1 MFQIVFL
8 GDSINILIDPLL
20 FLQFLRE
27 ISGGIFNS
35 FFVTCS
41 LFGETTIMI
50 FLISAIYWC
59 LDKKLGEYILISAS
73 FADLVNG
80 LLKVTACIY
89 RPWILD
95 SRVHPVEDAIAG
107 ATGYS
112 FPSGHTTTATT
123 VFGGTVLRGKFPKA
137 LNIALIICLV
147 LVGFSRNYLG
157 VHSILDVIFGF
168 IFTLIVLLIISKLFD
183 MLEEKPNL
191 DIVISCIGIVLSIL
205 IVIYALTKSYPMD
218 YDAAGK
224 LLVDPAKLIIDTFQ
238 CAGLAIGTFICW
250 PIERRFINFS
260 AEGSLETKTA
270 RFIFGFIALLVI
282 QTVIMPLIGRT
293 QTGGFI
299 QYFIIIV
306 FIMLIYPAIIKFFQ
320 KRKS

>member
-1 MFQIVFL
+1 MFFL
-8 GDSINILIDPLL
+8 L
-20 FLQFLRE
+20 
-27 ISGGIFNS
+27 
-35 FFVTCS
+35 S
-41 LFGETTIMI
+41 L
-50 FLISAIYWC
+50 IYWC
-59 LDKKLGEYILISAS
+59 LDKKLGEYMLLSAAGAS
-73 FADLVNG
+73 LVNG
-80 LLKVTACIY
+80 LAKITACVY

-95 SRVHPVEDAIAG
+95 SRVQPVKNAIAT

-112 FPSGHTTTATT
+112 FPSGHTTDAT
-123 VFGGTVLRGKFPKA
+123 VLFGGPVIRGKLPKI
-137 LNIALIICLV
+137 LNIALILCIV

-157 VHSILDVIFGF
+157 VHSVLDVIFGF
-168 IFTLIVLLIISKLFD
+168 ILTLIVLLIFSKLFD

-191 DIVISCIGIVLSIL
+191 DIVISCVVIAISVLVI
-205 IVIYALTKSYPMD
+205 IYASTKSYPMD

-224 LLVDPAKLIIDTFQ
+224 LLVDPAKLIVDTFQ

-250 PIERRFINFS
+250 PVERRFINFS

-270 RFIFGFIALLVI
+270 RFIFGFIGLLVI

-299 QYFIIIV
+299 QYFIMIAFV
-306 FIMLIYPAIIKFFQ
+306 MLIYPAVIKFFQ